1 MAGVDSGK
9 LIGSEIHGFHTL
21 QDLDIQTMLD
31 EAYSRWL
38 RPNEIHALLC
48 GTIVLF
54 DRKML
59 RNFRKDGHNWKKK
72 KDGKTIKEA
81 HEHLKVSFLNV
92 SELVMRKGFMF
103 IMPTVRIPLHLCEG
117 VTGYWIS
124 MCQQTIIGLSFEEIE
139 HIVLVHYRETH
150 EVHAAPA
157 TPGNSYSSSIT
168 DHLSPKIVAE
178 DTSSGVHNTCNT
190 GEEVSLDDLELLR
203 FKVLVLGSRN
213 HEIRL
218 HEINTLDWDEL
229 LVPADISNQSHP
241 TEGTYITLSFPLKR
255 RSEDMLYF
263 TEQLQTAPRGSVKQ
277 GNHLAGYNGSVDI
290 PSFPGLEDPVYQ
302 NNNSCGAGEFSSQHS
317 HCGVD
322 PNLQRRD
329 FSATVTDQPGDAL
342 LNNGYGSQ
350 DSFGRWVNNFISD
363 SPGSVDDPSLEAVYT
378 PGQDSST
385 PPTVFH
391 SHSDIPEQVF
401 NITDVSPAWG
411 VFDRENKGFSNYTLF
426 FIFQHLGRSNLICI
440 CGELRVPAEFL
451 QMGVY
456 RCFLPPQSPGVV
468 NLYLSVD
475 GNKPISQLFSF
486 EHRSVQ
492 FIEKAI
498 PQDDQLYKWEEFEFQ
513 VRLAHLLFT
522 SSNKISVLTSKI
534 SPENLLEAKKL
545 ASRTSH
551 LLNSWAYLM
560 KSIQANEVPF
570 DQARDHLFELTL
582 KNRLKEWLLEKVIEN
597 RNTKEYDSKGLGVIH
612 LCAVLG
618 YTWVGLLFIGQ
629 HTMEENGGCS
639 SICGAR
645 PNLVTD
651 PTKEFL
657 GGCTAAD
664 LAQQKGYDGLAAFLA
679 EKCLVAQFKDMQTA
693 GNISGNL
700 ETIKA
705 EKSSNPGN
713 ANEEEQSLKDTLAA
727 YRTAAEAAARIQGAF
742 REHELKVRSSAVR
755 FASKEEEAKNIIAA
769 MKIQHA
775 FRNFEVRRKIAAAA
789 RIQYRFQTWKM
800 RREFLNMRKK
810 AIRIQVQA
818 KANLSTVFKKRNEK
832 LSATAAFRGFQ
843 VRRQYQKITWSVGV
857 LEKAI
862 LRWRLKRKGFRGL
875 QVSQPDEKE
884 GSEAVEDFYKTSQ
897 KQAEERLERSVVKVQ
912 AMFRSKK
919 AQQDYRRMKLA
930 HEEAQVKIFCCFL
943 FSLLIS
949 SIFVID

>member
-1 MAGVDSGK
+1 MSGVDSGK
-9 LIGSEIHGFHTL
+9 LVGSEIHGFHTL
-21 QDLDIQTMLD
+21 QDLDIQTMLE
-31 EAYSRWL
+31 EAYNRWL

-48 GTIVLF
+48 NHNLFTINVKPFNLPKSGTIVLF

-59 RNFRKDGHNWKKK
+59 RNFRKDGHSWKKK
-72 KDGKTIKEA
+72 KDGKTVKEA
-81 HEHLKVSFLNV
+81 HEHLKVGNDERIHV
-92 SELVMRKGFMF
+92 YYAHGDEN
-103 IMPTVRIPLHLCEG
+103 PTFVRRC
-117 VTGYWIS
+117 YW
-124 MCQQTIIGLSFEEIE
+124 LLDKYVE

-150 EVHAAPA
+150 EVQAAPE
-157 TPGNSYSSSIT
+157 TPGNTCSSSISNP
-168 DHLSPKIVAE
+168 LPPKPVAE
-178 DTSSGVHNTCNT
+178 DLNAAARNGCNT
-190 GEEVSLDDLELLR
+190 GENESPGHVKVLR
-203 FKVLVLGSRN
+203 FKLLVN
-213 HEIRL
+213 YEIRL

-229 LVPADISNQSHP
+229 LVPANISNQSP
-241 TEGTYITLSFPLKR
+241 STEGTYSN
-255 RSEDMLYF
+255 S
-263 TEQLQTAPRGSVKQ
+263 QTFSKQ
-277 GNHLAGYNGSVDI
+277 YLLVGNHLAGHNGSIDI
-290 PSFPGLEDPVYQ
+290 PPFPGLEYPVYQ
-302 NNNSCGAGEFSSQHS
+302 NNNKSCGAGDFSSQHV
-317 HCGVD
+317 HCEVD
-322 PNLQRRD
+322 PNVQRRD
-329 FSATVTDQPGDAL
+329 SNGTAADESGGRL
-342 LNNGYGSQ
+342 LSNGHGSQ
-350 DSFGRWVNNFISD
+350 ECFGRWVNNFLIN
-363 SPGSVDDPSLEAVYT
+363 SPGSAEDPSLEAIFT
-378 PGQDSST
+378 PGQDSSA
-385 PPTVFH
+385 PSTVFY

-401 NITDVSPAWG
+401 NITDVSPDWAYSTEKTKIL
-411 VFDRENKGFSNYTLF
+411 VTGFF
-426 FIFQHLGRSNLICI
+426 HDGFQHFERSNLFCI
-440 CGELRVPAEFL
+440 CGELRVPVEFL
-451 QMGVY
+451 QIGVY
-456 RCFLPPQSPGVV
+456 RCVLPPQSPGMV
-468 NLYLSVD
+468 NLYLSAD

-486 EHRSVQ
+486 EHRSVPVL
-492 FIEKAI
+492 EKSA
-498 PQDDQLYKWEEFEFQ
+498 PQDSQLHKWEEFEFQ

-522 SSNKISVLTSKI
+522 SLNQISVYSSKI
-534 SPENLLEAKKL
+534 SPDNLQEAKKL

-551 LLNSWAYLM
+551 LLNSWAYLI
-560 KSIQANEVPF
+560 KSIQDNEVPF

-618 YTWVGLLFIGQ
+618 YTWSVLLFSWANISLDFRDKHGWTAL
-629 HTMEENGGCS
+629 HWAAYYGREKMVATLLS
-639 SICGAR
+639 AGAR

-651 PTKEFL
+651 PTKQQL

-679 EKCLVAQFKDMQTA
+679 EKCLVAQFKDMQIA

-705 EKSSNPGN
+705 EKSSSNPDI

-775 FRNFEVRRKIAAAA
+775 FRNHEARRKIAAAA

-810 AIRIQVQA
+810 AIQIQ
-818 KANLSTVFKKRNEK
+818 
-832 LSATAAFRGFQ
+832 AAFRGFQ

-862 LRWRLKRKGFRGL
+862 LRWRLKRRGFRGL
-875 QVSQPDEKE
+875 QVSQSEEEEKE
-884 GSEAVEDFYKTSQ
+884 GNDFYKTSQ

-930 HEEAQVKIFCCFL
+930 HEEAQVEYDGMQEL
-943 FSLLIS
+943 DQMAMES
-949 SIFVID
+949 

>member
-1 MAGVDSGK
+1 LSLSISISVCYSTCCERGGSSSDLSSMAGVDSGR

-21 QDLDIQTMLD
+21 QDLDIRTMLE
-31 EAYSRWL
+31 EAYTRWL
-38 RPNEIHALLC
+38 RPNEIHALLSNHNYFTINVKPVHLPKS
-48 GTIVLF
+48 GTIVFF

-81 HEHLKVSFLNV
+81 HEHLKVGNEERIHV
-92 SELVMRKGFMF
+92 YYAHGDDN
-103 IMPTVRIPLHLCEG
+103 PTFVRRC
-117 VTGYWIS
+117 YWLLDKS
-124 MCQQTIIGLSFEEIE
+124 QE

-150 EVHAAPA
+150 EVQAAPA
-157 TPGNSYSSSIT
+157 TPGNSYSSSTT
-168 DHLSPKIVAE
+168 DHVSAKPVTE
-178 DTSSGVHNTCNT
+178 DINSGVRNACNT
-190 GEEVSLDDLELLR
+190 ARSNSL
-203 FKVLVLGSRN
+203 VARN
-213 HEIRL
+213 HEISL

-229 LVPADISNQSHP
+229 LVETGMTNQSSP
-241 TEGTYITLSFPLKR
+241 TQ
-255 RSEDMLYF
+255 DDVLYF
-263 TEQLQTAPRGSVKQ
+263 TEQLQTAAMGSAQQ
-277 GNHLAGYNGSVDI
+277 GNHHAVYNGSTDI
-290 PSFPGLEDPVYQ
+290 PSYLGLGDPVYQ
-302 NNNSCGAGEFSSQHS
+302 NNSPCGAREFSSQHL
-317 HCGVD
+317 HCVVD
-322 PNLQRRD
+322 PNQQTRD
-329 FSATVTDQPGDAL
+329 SSATVADEQGDAL

-350 DSFGRWVNNFISD
+350 ESFGKWVNNFISD

-378 PGQDSST
+378 PGQESSA
-385 PPTVFH
+385 PPAVVH
-391 SHSDIPEQVF
+391 SQSNIPEQVF
-401 NITDVSPAWG
+401 NITDVSPAWAYSTEKTKIL
-411 VFDRENKGFSNYTLF
+411 VTGFFHDS
-426 FIFQHLGRSNLICI
+426 FQHFGRSNLFCI

-456 RCFLPPQSPGVV
+456 RCFLPPQSPGIV
-468 NLYLSVD
+468 NLYLSAD
-475 GNKPISQLFSF
+475 GTKPISQLFSF
-486 EHRSVQ
+486 EHRSVPV
-492 FIEKAI
+492 IEKVV
-498 PQDDQLYKWEEFEFQ
+498 PQEDQLYKWEEFEFQ
-513 VRLAHLLFT
+513 VRLSHLLFT
-522 SSNKISVLTSKI
+522 SSSKISVFSSRI
-534 SPENLLEAKKL
+534 SADNLLEAKKL

-560 KSIQANEVPF
+560 KSIQANELPF

-618 YTWVGLLFIGQ
+618 YTWSILLFSWANISLDFRDKHGWTAL
-629 HTMEENGGCS
+629 HWAAYYGREKMVAALLS
-639 SICGAR
+639 AGAR

-651 PTKEFL
+651 PTKEYL

-664 LAQQKGYDGLAAFLA
+664 IAQQKGYEGLAAFLA
-679 EKCLVAQFKDMQTA
+679 EKCLVAQFRDMKMA

-700 ETIKA
+700 EGVKA
-705 EKSSNPGN
+705 ETSTNPGHS
-713 ANEEEQSLKDTLAA
+713 NEEEQSLKDTLAA

-742 REHELKVRSSAVR
+742 REHELKVRSKAVR

-775 FRNFEVRRKIAAAA
+775 FRNYETRRKIAAAA

-810 AIRIQVQA
+810 AIKIQAV
-818 KANLSTVFKKRNEK
+818 
-832 LSATAAFRGFQ
+832 FRGFQ

-862 LRWRLKRKGFRGL
+862 LRWRLKRRGFRGL
-875 QVSQPDEKE
+875 QVSQPEEKE
-884 GSEAVEDFYKTSQ
+884 GTEAVEDFYKTSQ
-897 KQAEERLERSVVKVQ
+897 KQAEDRLERSVVRVQ

-930 HEEAQVKIFCCFL
+930 HEEAQVK
-943 FSLLIS
+943 LL
-949 SIFVID
+949 

>member
-31 EAYSRWL
+31 EAYTRWL

-48 GTIVLF
+48 NHKFFTINVKPVNLPKSGTIVLF

-81 HEHLKVSFLNV
+81 HEHLKVGNEERIHV
-92 SELVMRKGFMF
+92 YYAHGNDN
-103 IMPTVRIPLHLCEG
+103 PTFVRRC
-117 VTGYWIS
+117 YWLLDKS
-124 MCQQTIIGLSFEEIE
+124 QE

-150 EVHAAPA
+150 EAQAAPA
-157 TPGNSYSSSIT
+157 TPGNSYSSSIS
-168 DHLSPKIVAE
+168 DHLSPKLVAE
-178 DTSSGVHNTCNT
+178 DINSVVRNTCNT
-190 GEEVSLDDLELLR
+190 GFEVRSNSL
-203 FKVLVLGSRN
+203 GARN

-229 LVPADISNQSHP
+229 LVPADISNHSHP
-241 TEGTYITLSFPLKR
+241 T
-255 RSEDMLYF
+255 EDMLYF
-263 TEQLQTAPRGSVKQ
+263 TEQLETAPRGSAKQ

-302 NNNSCGAGEFSSQHS
+302 NNNSCGAGEFSSQHV
-317 HCGVD
+317 HCGVESI
-322 PNLQRRD
+322 LQRRN
-329 FSATVTDQPGDAL
+329 SNATVADQPGDAL

-378 PGQDSST
+378 PGQESST
-385 PPTVFH
+385 TAVSH
-391 SHSDIPEQVF
+391 SHSNVPEQVF
-401 NITDVSPAWG
+401 NITDVSPAWAYSTEKTKIL
-411 VFDRENKGFSNYTLF
+411 VTGFFHDS
-426 FIFQHLGRSNLICI
+426 FQHFGRSNLFCI

-451 QMGVY
+451 QLGVY

-475 GNKPISQLFSF
+475 GNKPVSQLFSF
-486 EHRSVQ
+486 EYRSVPV
-492 FIEKAI
+492 IEKAI
-498 PQDDQLYKWEEFEFQ
+498 PQDDQLHKWEEFEFQ

-534 SPENLLEAKKL
+534 SPDNLLEAKKL

-618 YTWVGLLFIGQ
+618 YTWSILLFSWANISLDFRDKHGWTAL
-629 HTMEENGGCS
+629 HWAAYYGREKMVAALLS
-639 SICGAR
+639 AGAR

-657 GGCTAAD
+657 GGCTPAD

-679 EKCLVAQFKDMQTA
+679 EKCLVAQFKDMQVA

-705 EKSSNPGN
+705 EQSSNPGN

-775 FRNFEVRRKIAAAA
+775 FRNFETRRKIAAAA

-800 RREFLNMRKK
+800 RREFLNMRNK
-810 AIRIQVQA
+810 AIRIQ
-818 KANLSTVFKKRNEK
+818 
-832 LSATAAFRGFQ
+832 AAFRGYQ

-875 QVSQPDEKE
+875 QVSQPEKKE
-884 GSEAVEDFYKTSQ
+884 GDEEVEDFYKTSQ
-897 KQAEERLERSVVKVQ
+897 KQAEDRLERSVVKVQ

-930 HEEAQVKIFCCFL
+930 HEEAQL
-943 FSLLIS
+943 EYDGMQELDQMAMEES
-949 SIFVID
+949 

>member
-31 EAYSRWL
+31 EAYTRWL

-48 GTIVLF
+48 NHKFFTINVKPVNLPKSGTIVLF

-81 HEHLKVSFLNV
+81 HEHLKVGNEERIHV
-92 SELVMRKGFMF
+92 YYAHGNDN
-103 IMPTVRIPLHLCEG
+103 PTFVRRC
-117 VTGYWIS
+117 YWLLDKS
-124 MCQQTIIGLSFEEIE
+124 QE

-150 EVHAAPA
+150 EAQAAPA
-157 TPGNSYSSSIT
+157 TPGNSYSSSIS
-168 DHLSPKIVAE
+168 DHLSPKLVAE
-178 DTSSGVHNTCNT
+178 DINSVVRNTCNT
-190 GEEVSLDDLELLR
+190 VRSNSL
-203 FKVLVLGSRN
+203 GARN

-229 LVPADISNQSHP
+229 LVPADISNHSHP
-241 TEGTYITLSFPLKR
+241 TE
-255 RSEDMLYF
+255 EDMLYF
-263 TEQLQTAPRGSVKQ
+263 TEQLETAPRGSAKQ

-302 NNNSCGAGEFSSQHS
+302 NNNSCGAGEFSSQHV
-317 HCGVD
+317 HCGVESI
-322 PNLQRRD
+322 LQRRN
-329 FSATVTDQPGDAL
+329 SNATVADQPGDAL

-378 PGQDSST
+378 PGQESST
-385 PPTVFH
+385 TAVSH
-391 SHSDIPEQVF
+391 SHSNVPEQVF
-401 NITDVSPAWG
+401 NITDVSPAWAYSTEKTKIL
-411 VFDRENKGFSNYTLF
+411 VTGFFHDS
-426 FIFQHLGRSNLICI
+426 FQHFGRSNLFCI

-451 QMGVY
+451 QLGVY

-475 GNKPISQLFSF
+475 GNKPVSQLFSF
-486 EHRSVQ
+486 EYRSVPV
-492 FIEKAI
+492 IEKAI
-498 PQDDQLYKWEEFEFQ
+498 PQDDQLHKWEEFEFQ

-534 SPENLLEAKKL
+534 SPDNLLEAKKL

-618 YTWVGLLFIGQ
+618 YTWSILLFSWANISLDFRDKHGWTAL
-629 HTMEENGGCS
+629 HWAAYYGREKMVAALLS
-639 SICGAR
+639 AGAR

-657 GGCTAAD
+657 GGCTPAD

-679 EKCLVAQFKDMQTA
+679 EKCLVAQFKDMQVA

-705 EKSSNPGN
+705 EQSSNPGN

-775 FRNFEVRRKIAAAA
+775 FRNFETRRKIAAAA

-800 RREFLNMRKK
+800 RREFLNMRNK
-810 AIRIQVQA
+810 AIRIQ
-818 KANLSTVFKKRNEK
+818 
-832 LSATAAFRGFQ
+832 AAFRGYQ

-875 QVSQPDEKE
+875 QVSQPEKKE
-884 GSEAVEDFYKTSQ
+884 GDEEVEDFYKTSQ
-897 KQAEERLERSVVKVQ
+897 KQAEDRLERSVVKVQ

-930 HEEAQVKIFCCFL
+930 HEEAQL
-943 FSLLIS
+943 EYDGMQELDQMAMEES
-949 SIFVID
+949 